1 MAPKKG
7 ECHTQWLVTI
17 RILDERDSNTR
28 MSMNDWWLAMIIA
41 GCRKRSLALL
51 ICSFLTAVASSKAA
65 HQTLLAAFAHRHR
78 IKQDNQYTEDDAA
91 DKEKQEEQHGTYQS
105 DKRIRR

>member
-1 MAPKKG
+1 MMAPKKG

-51 ICSFLTAVASSKAA
+51 ICSFLTAVASSKIPLQVICIKR
-65 HQTLLAAFAHRHR
+65 HTKRCLLLLR
-78 IKQDNQYTEDDAA
+78 T
-91 DKEKQEEQHGTYQS
+91 GTG
-105 DKRIRR
+105 